1 MSESKRRDA
10 RHVVQIALRLTVR
23 RATYTV
29 VTEDVSFRGLF
40 VRTDETIGARQLV
53 PIEID
58 LPDGMLKVHG
68 MAVWVIGK
76 DNPGGRVPGVGLQ
89 FYGLGREENGR
100 WQRFVRGLRESEVR
114 AAEEANAQADGAAS
128 AGLAVEPIRR
138 THPRFSAAFLVRAKN
153 RDTLLALYTRDISA
167 GGMFLLTAEPVA
179 IGATIAL
186 ELVHP
191 DAKQVFELSAVVRR
205 TARAPEPSGLGL
217 EFPELDEARRK
228 ALFHFILSGV
238 SSEPATMIEPGD
250 PQLA

>member
-1 MSESKRRDA
+1 MSEIKRRDA
-10 RHVVQIALRLTVR
+10 RHVVQIVLRLLVR

-40 VRTDETIGARQLV
+40 VRTDEPIGARQLV

-58 LPDGMLKVHG
+58 LPDGVLKVHG

-89 FYGLGREENGR
+89 FYGLGREESGR
-100 WQRFVRGLRESEVR
+100 WQRFVRALREAEVR
-114 AAEEANAQADGAAS
+114 AAEEARAQADQAAS
-128 AGLAVEPIRR
+128 GLAVEPIRR

-153 RDTLLALYTRDISA
+153 RDTLLDLYTRDISA
-167 GGMFLLTAEPVA
+167 GGMFLLTGERVP

-191 DAKQVFELSAVVRR
+191 DAQQVFELSAVVRR
-205 TARAPEPSGLGL
+205 TSRAPEPSGLGL
-217 EFPELDEARRK
+217 EFPELDEQRRD
-228 ALFHFILSGV
+228 ALFQFILSGV
-238 SSEPATMIEPGD
+238 SSEPATIIELGD